1 MINMQAKLLTMGT
14 ASQNSNGRWNA
25 SVWYLDEHGERKR
38 KAFSGKTKKAVQDKL
53 NEYVA
58 DFHEQVKAASDKCN
72 QKLRDGMM
80 EWLKIFKF
88 ESVQRV
94 TYDRYEKSC
103 ERQIFPYLGDRRI
116 SSITGAD
123 IKQTLN
129 ECMNKGYS
137 YSTTKKAYQL
147 LKMFFEYLE
156 MEDMIDKNPMRTV
169 KLMKKD
175 NYLSA
180 QGKEVKA
187 KCEEVTTFTPE
198 EIELLKAEAFK
209 RYGNGKRK
217 HKQAAAY
224 FLMLNT
230 GLRRGEMCGL
240 MNKDVDFENR
250 VLHVRRSVK
259 EYFRRN
265 GMDIGIGQDIQVGPP
280 KSKTSL
286 RDIPLND
293 TAIEMIHLLQ
303 EEVYLGEESPLI
315 PDEEGNFTKP
325 MNLYRRFERLM
336 KEAGIEKAK
345 FKGLHA
351 LRHTFATTLINGIK
365 QDDGSVKCL
374 PTKAV
379 ADILGHTTTEITEL
393 YYVKRDNTNLAG
405 MTNDFNL

>member
-1 MINMQAKLLTMGT
+1 MILFIEERERIVYNKLVNPCDKTPASRVIYTKGLSGLLPNTNTMILTVNTPDPSCAERLEGYINRIADNDM
-14 ASQNSNGRWNA
+14 AS
-25 SVWYLDEHGERKR
+25 
-38 KAFSGKTKKAVQDKL
+38 
-53 NEYVA
+53 
-58 DFHEQVKAASDKCN
+58 
-72 QKLRDGMM
+72 
-80 EWLKIFKF
+80 
-88 ESVQRV
+88 
-94 TYDRYEKSC
+94 
-103 ERQIFPYLGDRRI
+103 
-116 SSITGAD
+116 
-123 IKQTLN
+123 LN

-156 MEDMIDKNPMRTV
+156 MEEMIDKNPMRTV

-240 MNKDVDFENR
+240 MNKDVDFDNR

-293 TAIEMIHLLQ
+293 TAIEMIRLLQ

-365 QDDGSVKCL
+365 QDDGSIKCL
-374 PTKAV
+374 PPKAV

-393 YYVKRDNTNLAG
+393 YYVKRDSTNLAG